1 MNADPLA
8 ALRPLHLP
16 QPVSGWPPAPLWWVV
31 ALLSIVILALVGR
44 ALWRRLQ
51 RSAYRRA
58 ATREIAAAL
67 REALA
72 SGDRAAFLAR
82 TSGIL
87 RRAALC
93 RYPRHTVAPLHGRD
107 WLAFLD
113 RSGRMSGF
121 AEGAGDA
128 LGRAVYAPAPDCD
141 PERIATLCR
150 EWLRRH
156 R

>member
-16 QPVSGWPPAPLWWVV
+16 DPVSWWPPAPLWWAM
-31 ALLSIVILALVGR
+31 ALLSVAVLAVLLR
-44 ALWRRLQ
+44 AFARRL
-51 RSAYRRA
+51 RRNAYRRA

-67 REALA
+67 HEALA

-82 TSGIL
+82 ASTIL

-93 RYPRHTVAPLHGRD
+93 RYPRHTVAPLHGHD

-113 RSGRMSGF
+113 RSGRITGF
-121 AEGAGDA
+121 AAGVGEA

>member
-1 MNADPLA
+1 MNADPLE

-16 QPVSGWPPAPLWWVV
+16 DPVSWWPPAPLWWVM
-31 ALLSIVILALVGR
+31 ALLSIVIITLLGR
-44 ALWRRLQ
+44 AIWRRL
-51 RSAYRRA
+51 RRNAYRRA
-58 ATREIAAAL
+58 AASEIAAAL
-67 REALA
+67 SEVLA

-82 TSGIL
+82 ASGTL

-93 RYPRHTVAPLHGRD
+93 RYPRHTVAPLHGRE

-113 RSGRMSGF
+113 QSGRMNGF
-121 AEGAGDA
+121 SEGAGDA
-128 LGRAVYAPAPDCD
+128 LGRAVYAPTPDCD